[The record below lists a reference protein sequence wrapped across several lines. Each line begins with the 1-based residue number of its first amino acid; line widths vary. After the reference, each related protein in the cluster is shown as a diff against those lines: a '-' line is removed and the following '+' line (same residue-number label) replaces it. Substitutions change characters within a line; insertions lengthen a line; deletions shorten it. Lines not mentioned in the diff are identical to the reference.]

1 MTGYIGEKMK
11 KLLLFIML
19 GMLGTT
25 LFAYSDSDMD
35 GVADDQDKCPNTPF
49 TALVDINGCS
59 KKSLISPHHFDI
71 IVGVN
76 YTGSNYASLNQ
87 TDIYSSSLQVDYY
100 YKNFSLQASTSY
112 YKTDGDG
119 YSETGLNDSF
129 IGASYQ
135 LKPTKELSVRIGA
148 GFLLPTYDTSLN
160 NNNTDY
166 TASLNVSY
174 TLGKMNLFG
183 GYIYTMIQDDD
194 IVGTVVYQNTN
205 ALSGGIGYYATNK
218 LYLSGAYNI
227 SDSIYAGI
235 EEIKTVSAYGYYSI
249 TQHWFTTFSYA
260 YGLSDS
266 ASDNAVSL
274 KLGYYF

>member
-35 GVADDQDKCPNTPF
+35 GVVDDQDKCPNTPF
-49 TALVDINGCS
+49 TDLVDINGCS
-59 KKSLISPHHFDI
+59 KQSLISPHHFDI
-71 IVGVN
+71 IVGAN
-76 YTGSNYASLNQ
+76 YTGSNYASLDQ

-112 YKTDGDG
+112 YKADGDG

-148 GFLLPTYDTSLN
+148 GILLPTYDTSLN

-194 IVGTVVYQNTN
+194 IAGTVVYQNTN

-235 EEIKTVSAYGYYSI
+235 EKIKTVSAYGNYSI

>member
-1 MTGYIGEKMK
+1 MK

-19 GMLGTT
+19 AMLGTT

-35 GVADDQDKCPNTPF
+35 GVVDDQDKCPNTPF
-49 TALVDINGCS
+49 TDLVDINGCS
-59 KKSLISPHHFDI
+59 KQSLISPHHFDI
-71 IVGVN
+71 IVGAN
-76 YTGSNYASLNQ
+76 YTGSNYASLDQ

-112 YKTDGDG
+112 YKADGDG

-148 GFLLPTYDTSLN
+148 GILLPTYDTSLN

-194 IVGTVVYQNTN
+194 IAGTVVYQNTN

-235 EEIKTVSAYGYYSI
+235 EKIKTVSAYGNYSI